1 MSFDNNEKISLLF
14 KKLVGK
20 PYTSGSIEFY
30 NEPSLQNRPVIFDNQ
45 IYQKAVPNSMDKFC
59 FCWS

>member
-20 PYTSGSIEFY
+20 PCTSGDIAFY
-30 NEPSLQNRPVIFDNQ
+30 NEPSLQNRQVIFEDQ
-45 IYQKAVPNSMDKFC
+45 ISDQDCKKIT
-59 FCWS
+59 